1 MSSTQVTESCKNLCL
16 ALRLIEAKIY
26 CNSKKLLNL
35 KVSVKHGS
43 QSWLSSSA
51 ISTGKSLKWEH
62 CHIFDLEDS
71 SVISLS
77 LLQVPFFLPPT
88 ELGSCSIKIPNDGK
102 KFIDWFPIEKNGQT
116 FGKILI
122 TYLID
127 EKIENQ
133 NFSYQIY
140 SLDLEKEQVKFFKTK
155 YAKKLQM
162 LKMEKHGFR
171 KNASSVLTLMEEK
184 INGSSDFERIARER
198 ICVQK
203 KIRELSLMHDGL
215 RNGSGELSVVY
226 LGKNDMRG
234 SL

>member
-26 CNSKKLLNL
+26 YNPKKLLNL

-51 ISTGKSLKWEH
+51 ITTGNSLKWEH

-77 LLQVPFFLPPT
+77 LLQIPFLLSPT
-88 ELGSCSIKIPNDGK
+88 ELGSCSIKIPNEGK

-122 TYLID
+122 NYLID

-140 SLDLEKEQVKFFKTK
+140 SLDLEKEQVKFYKAK
-155 YAKKLQM
+155 YTKKLKM
-162 LKMEKHGFR
+162 LKIEKQGFR
-171 KNASSVLTLMEEK
+171 KNASSVLMLMEEK
-184 INGSSDFERIARER
+184 INGSSDFDRIIRER
-198 ICVQK
+198 SLVQK
-203 KIRELSLMHDGL
+203 KIRELSLMNDGL
-215 RNGSGELSVVY
+215 KSKDGEMGVVY
-226 LGKNDMRG
+226 CERNNIRR